1 MKDKKSIII
10 GLIIGIIIVVFG
22 TTFSYK
28 YCERNF
34 GQFLI
39 VNIPITITL
48 DDSYYEHIHQDV
60 CNYGVF
66 LTTKHTQYTVRES
79 SDPFPGEAKMIT
91 LYPGLHPVI
100 YLSIVNIIIDILI
113 VVLSVVIS
121 VLMYKKKAKKI
132 VNNNIQETINRIPS
146 VISISENKEDN
157 EDE

>member
-1 MKDKKSIII
+1 MKDRKPIII
-10 GLIIGIIIVVFG
+10 GLIIGITIVVFG

-28 YCERNF
+28 YCERIF

-91 LYPGLHPVI
+91 LSRHPVI

-113 VVLSVVIS
+113 IVLSVVIS
-121 VLMYKKKAKKI
+121 VLIYKKKSKI
-132 VNNNIQETINRIPS
+132 
-146 VISISENKEDN
+146 
-157 EDE
+157 